1 MSERRGGRQ
10 LQGGGR
16 SNAPGQRGGSQYPY
30 PNTHSLVSRVSAQ
43 HRAAGRAASRGRGQT
58 QIQAQPQ
65 GHGQALPQVQHIQR
79 GAGFPRQQT
88 NTSLTTTA
96 PPAFPAT
103 PLPNP
108 TTTQRVNPLTLRPPT
123 TTPQTQRNLPAAPH
137 TRFVTV
143 TIHTAK
149 CDICNRH
156 NTSILRRCATCGWQI
171 CTPCW
176 DARGGD
182 GRHGSRRPFRGDVF
196 NSPDQNQQPS
206 EGASYDNGQR
216 GDTPAVTAQAEAD
229 EEVETLQAALILEG
243 MQFARVLRPRQRRNY
258 QEPQLAVPSPIQEET
273 EAENEYATRG
283 DADETESEASQG
295 PGNVVEPNTPAA
307 PASTPSR
314 QLQGPRSAG
323 ELGLW
328 YLAEAATEVLE
339 RSSAEATDDIEMQDA
354 PPTPTPRGRHTAR
367 STRGRGRGR
376 SRATARLR
384 RGDSSG
390 AKGAQGHK
398 RRRDDHDRGGP
409 SGAAGSAPLV

>member
-10 LQGGGR
+10 LQEGGR

-30 PNTHSLVSRVSAQ
+30 PNTPFLVSRVSAQ
-43 HRAAGRAASRGRGQT
+43 HRAIGRAASRGRGHGQT

-65 GHGQALPQVQHIQR
+65 GRGQAQPQVQLNQR
-79 GAGFPRQQT
+79 SGEFPGQQT
-88 NTSLTTTA
+88 NTILTT
-96 PPAFPAT
+96 
-103 PLPNP
+103 PLSNP

-182 GRHGSRRPFRGDVF
+182 GRHGTRRPFRGDVF
-196 NSPDQNQQPS
+196 SSPDQNQQPS

-216 GDTPAVTAQAEAD
+216 GDTPAVAAQAEVD

-273 EAENEYATRG
+273 EAENENATVG

-295 PGNVVEPNTPAA
+295 PRNVVEPNTPAA
-307 PASTPSR
+307 PARTPSR
-314 QLQGPRSAG
+314 QLRGPRSAG

-328 YLAEAATEVLE
+328 YLAEAASEVLE
-339 RSSAEATDDIEMQDA
+339 RSYAEANDDIEMQDA

-367 STRGRGRGR
+367 GTRGRARP
-376 SRATARLR
+376 RATARLR
-384 RGDSSG
+384 RGDSRAARG
-390 AKGAQGHK
+390 PQGHK
-398 RRRDDHDRGGP
+398 RQRDDHDTGGP